1 MNDRMRCA
9 ILVFQARC
17 EVINALIPLL
27 CGTLRFLVTTPKLE
41 AFEEARHSLSP
52 KCEIIH
58 VKNNEDCVRH
68 IIFFLLLLLYGDSKC
83 KNRPIIRNY
92 FENW

>member
-58 VKNNEDCVRH
+58 VKNYEDCVRH
-68 IIFFLLLLLYGDSKC
+68 HFFFFLLLYGDSKC
-83 KNRPIIRNY
+83 KNRPTVI
-92 FENW
+92 